1 MYTTDDYEDT
11 HSYNSVISYNGLY
24 YCYEKKLNQDQVID
38 QIIMIDEVIG
48 EIIIENISNG
58 RYCVYE

>member
-1 MYTTDDYEDT
+1 MRRPTVIIPL
-11 HSYNSVISYNGLY
+11 SVIMDYITVMK
-24 YCYEKKLNQDQVID
+24 KKLNQDQVID

-48 EIIIENISNG
+48 EMRIENISNG